1 MTLLQTGSKILRT
14 FWTWIW
20 RNPCVHHPDGFYSQV
35 CTDLPSL
42 LSFTLTSGT
51 RLFVFFVPVK
61 SRLVNPVSL
70 TVCLSLLFVSCCQRR
85 LPPLSSLIGIMV
97 CMLGVTGRISCAR
110 GLNWNYN
117 RLHLRGDL
125 HLEVGVLQKTRWK
138 TKTLSVSLSVFYFI
152 FHRPWV
158 KPRGH
163 QFTDNN
169 HQQPHRWGLS
179 EKNGAITTAGQ
190 DLGFLLL
197 LFNCQNM
204 FPVFLFF
211 FSVFFNNEPP
221 VLKFFFFSFIFC
233 C

>member
-1 MTLLQTGSKILRT
+1 MLSTATSTSVVTHWHNGLHAWRHRAYLLRT
-14 FWTWIW
+14 WAELELQQAPPK
-20 RNPCVHHPDGFYSQV
+20 RR
-35 CTDLPSL
+35 PSFRGW
-42 LSFTLTSGT
+42 SFTEDEVKNKNP
-51 RLFVFFVPVK
+51 FCFFVCF
-61 SRLVNPVSL
+61 L
-70 TVCLSLLFVSCCQRR
+70 
-85 LPPLSSLIGIMV
+85 
-97 CMLGVTGRISCAR
+97 
-110 GLNWNYN
+110 
-117 RLHLRGDL
+117 
-125 HLEVGVLQKTRWK
+125 
-138 TKTLSVSLSVFYFI
+138 FYFY
-152 FHRPWV
+152 RPWV

-204 FPVFLFF
+204 FPVIVF

-221 VLKFFFFSFIFC
+221 VLKFFFSFIFC

>member
-20 RNPCVHHPDGFYSQV
+20 RNPCVDHPDGFYSQV

-152 FHRPWV
+152 FIDHEWNHGAISSLTTITNSHTDEDWV
-158 KPRGH
+158 KRTEPSL
-163 QFTDNN
+163 
-169 HQQPHRWGLS
+169 QQVRIW
-179 EKNGAITTAGQ
+179 
-190 DLGFLLL
+190 
-197 LFNCQNM
+197 
-204 FPVFLFF
+204 VFYYYYLTVRTCSLWF
-211 FSVFFNNEPP
+211 
-221 VLKFFFFSFIFC
+221 FFFFSFF
-233 C
+233 